1 MWIRLRNMALRALML
16 LTSIGS
22 SDEPPRRYSMGTRA
36 GRWDAFVDAVGR
48 LPRPIMIFMAIG
60 FFVWSVA
67 WSRGDFVVWA
77 EAMAKV
83 PDPVWYTISIIIGVV
98 WGSKKFAEDYA
109 TAKGINVHRPSGDV
123 VDPMADVPPPPPGGA
138 G

>member
-1 MWIRLRNMALRALML
+1 MWKNLRNVAIRALSV

-22 SDEPPRRYSMGTRA
+22 PDQMPRRPRLGTRA
-36 GRWDAFVDAVGR
+36 GRWDAFIDAVGR
-48 LPRPIMIFMAIG
+48 LPRLIMVFMAIG

-83 PDPVWYTISIIIGVV
+83 PDPIWYTLSIIIGVV
-98 WGSKKFAEDYA
+98 WGSKKIAEDYA
-109 TAKGINVHRPSGDV
+109 TARGLNVYRPSSDESV
-123 VDPMADVPPPPPGGA
+123 EPPPPPPGGA